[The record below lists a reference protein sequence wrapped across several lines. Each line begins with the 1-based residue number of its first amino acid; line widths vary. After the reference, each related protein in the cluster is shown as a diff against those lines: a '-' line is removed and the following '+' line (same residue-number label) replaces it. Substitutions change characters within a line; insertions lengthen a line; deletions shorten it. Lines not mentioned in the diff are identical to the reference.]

1 MSGAPGQ
8 TASITVDNCDQEP
21 IHIPGSIQPHAVLLV
36 LQDDYVVQCSENAS
50 ELLALEGSV
59 TETVLGRRVDAVLG
73 ANIGGSLLTDKSMD
87 GKSMDGRRIR
97 SSRTTLPGGRV
108 VDVTAVEQDPD
119 ADAASRMRIVQIEP
133 VVASDDA
140 EASFAD
146 AVTDAVF
153 RIQLAGSSDIVIE
166 EACAFVKLLTGF
178 DRVMGYR
185 FEPDDH
191 GVVIAEHRRADLEP
205 FLGLHYP
212 ASDIPAQARHLYL
225 EHWLRLIPDARYRPV
240 PLVPTLLPSGKPL
253 DLSAVTSR
261 SVSPIHCEYLTNMS
275 VVASMSI
282 SLVVGGRLWGLI
294 ACHHYRGPKLP
305 STPVREAC
313 EFIALTASV
322 MLGSRL
328 VEERAANALQMESVR
343 SRLAEQLARSDDLT
357 TGLTGEP
364 QLLLDL
370 VDAQGAAIV
379 FAGVAT
385 LIGSTPDEETV
396 ARLVDLIGEAHVG
409 AVVATDNARVGYPV
423 LTRHEDTAAG
433 FLAMPIS
440 SLQRNYVVWFRP
452 QWLHDVQWAGE
463 PMKAVQQAPER
474 RLAPRTSFEAW
485 TERVEGR
492 SRPWSPEQVTTVEAL
507 RAVIANHIVKTV
519 EQLARLNAELV
530 RSNAELDA
538 FAYVAAHDLQE
549 PLRGLANYAT
559 FLVEDY
565 ADVLDDEGRHRLEMM
580 TKLAGRMSGLVRSLL
595 EHARVGRSEPEI
607 ETVRLRSLVED
618 VRELMSSRL
627 TSGGAELVLMTDD
640 EIRVDRGMIGHVLL
654 NLISNAIKY
663 NNSSE
668 PRVEVG
674 TIPLVRTQRGLALVP
689 RSLIA
694 EVEQVVVFVRDNGIG
709 IAADRIEEIFRV
721 FRRLHGPQEYGGGT
735 GVGLTIARRIVQRH
749 GGVLWAESEDGCGST
764 FYFSTGAVE

>member
-8 TASITVDNCDQEP
+8 TASVTVDSCDQEP

-50 ELLALEGSV
+50 ELLALEGPV
-59 TETVLGRRVDAVLG
+59 TEAVLGRRVDAVLG

-87 GKSMDGRRIR
+87 GRRIR

-108 VDVTAVEQDPD
+108 VDVAAVEQDPD
-119 ADAASRMRIVQIEP
+119 GDAASRMRIVQIEP

-140 EASFAD
+140 EVSFAD

-212 ASDIPAQARHLYL
+212 ASDIPAQARRLYL

-240 PLVPTLLPSGKPL
+240 PLVPTSLPSGKPL

-305 STPVREAC
+305 SAPVREAC

-328 VEERAANALQMESVR
+328 VEERAANALQVESVR

-379 FAGVAT
+379 IAGVAT

-423 LTRHEDTAAG
+423 LTGHEDTAAG

-452 QWLHDVQWAGE
+452 QWLHEVQWAGE

-485 TERVEGR
+485 TEHVEGR

-507 RAVIANHIVKTV
+507 RALIANHIVKTV

-538 FAYVAAHDLQE
+538 FALARPAA
-549 PLRGLANYAT
+549 
-559 FLVEDY
+559 
-565 ADVLDDEGRHRLEMM
+565 DDDALFI
-580 TKLAGRMSGLVRSLL
+580 A
-595 EHARVGRSEPEI
+595 
-607 ETVRLRSLVED
+607 VRL
-618 VRELMSSRL
+618 
-627 TSGGAELVLMTDD
+627 
-640 EIRVDRGMIGHVLL
+640 
-654 NLISNAIKY
+654 
-663 NNSSE
+663 NS
-668 PRVEVG
+668 
-674 TIPLVRTQRGLALVP
+674 
-689 RSLIA
+689 
-694 EVEQVVVFVRDNGIG
+694 
-709 IAADRIEEIFRV
+709 AAA
-721 FRRLHGPQEYGGGT
+721 P
-735 GVGLTIARRIVQRH
+735 A
-749 GGVLWAESEDGCGST
+749 
-764 FYFSTGAVE
+764 